1 MNYLENRNH
10 IQPKRKHFSKEL
22 CHHYPLLSNIGLGLW
37 YLASPSTI
45 FQLYI
50 CTTIYLTYYIKN
62 VMKDPNLISTSCSH
76 DNNKARSINRK

>member
-10 IQPKRKHFSKEL
+10 IQPKRKDFSKEL

-37 YLASPSTI
+37 CLVPPSTI

-50 CTTIYLTYYIKN
+50 CLIYVQQYI
-62 VMKDPNLISTSCSH
+62 
-76 DNNKARSINRK
+76 